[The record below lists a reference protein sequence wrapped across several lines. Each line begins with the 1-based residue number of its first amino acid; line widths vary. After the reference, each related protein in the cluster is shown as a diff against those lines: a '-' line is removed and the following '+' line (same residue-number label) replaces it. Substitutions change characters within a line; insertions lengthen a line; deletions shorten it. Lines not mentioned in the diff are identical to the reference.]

1 VNADELQLAAERP
14 PLEVFSP
21 DLSSPGLA
29 TWVITV
35 PASITVPSITP
46 ARRELATVT
55 VQRAVAFIE
64 KRAQENIGVADIAAA
79 ACVTVRAV
87 QLAFRRHL
95 GTTPMRYLRQVR
107 LGRAHEQLLTADPAR
122 TTVTRVAADW
132 GFANPGRFTSYYRAA
147 YGIPPRQTLHQ
158 RR

>member
-1 VNADELQLAAERP
+1 VNADELQITAERR
-14 PLEVFSP
+14 PLELFVP

-35 PASITVPSITP
+35 PGPITA

-64 KRAQENIGVADIAAA
+64 QRAQEDIGVADIAAA

-158 RR
+158 RGAR